1 MSKMS
6 SVVMH
11 IYELL
16 MDGLDDYEIA
26 EIIANQY
33 SIDED
38 FAFSLIEE
46 ILEGHYIHPTER
58 KIGDSI

>member
-1 MSKMS
+1 MTGDIMSKMS
-6 SVVMH
+6 SVVMD

-16 MDGLDDYEIA
+16 MDGLDDWEIA

-38 FAFSLIEE
+38 FAFNLVEE
-46 ILEGHYIHPTER
+46 ILDEAEKYDG
-58 KIGDSI
+58 K